1 MTINSVATPIPF
13 TISMHSDEQECF
25 KTVYNSIS
33 ELFRYLEKRGV
44 TRMVCT
50 DTGELIEID
59 ELIRV
64 RGILDGIIR
73 RNNWK
78 GVRVR

>member
-13 TISMHSDEQECF
+13 TISMYSDEQECF
-25 KTVYNSIS
+25 KTVDDSIRQLYN
-33 ELFRYLEKRGV
+33 YLEKRGV

-59 ELIRV
+59 EFIRV
-64 RGILDGIIR
+64 RGILDGLIR
-73 RNNWK
+73 RNNWEGK
-78 GVRVR
+78 TE

>member
-13 TISMHSDEQECF
+13 TISMYGDEQECF
-25 KTVYNSIS
+25 KTVYDSIG
-33 ELFRYLEKRGV
+33 ELIRYLEKRGV

-50 DTGELIEID
+50 DTMELIEID

-64 RGILDGIIR
+64 RGILDGLIR
-73 RNNWK
+73 GDNWE
-78 GVRVR
+78 GEVE

>member
-13 TISMHSDEQECF
+13 TISMYSGEQECF

-33 ELFRYLEKRGV
+33 ELLRYLEKRGV

-50 DTGELIEID
+50 DTMELIEID

-64 RGILDGIIR
+64 RGILDGLIR
-73 RNNWK
+73 RNNWE
-78 GVRVR
+78 GEVE

>member
-13 TISMHSDEQECF
+13 TISMYSGEQGCF

-33 ELFRYLEKRGV
+33 NLLRYLEKRGV

-50 DTGELIEID
+50 DTAELIEMD

-64 RGILDGIIR
+64 RGILDGLIS
-73 RNNWK
+73 RNHWE
-78 GVRVR
+78 GETE

>member
-13 TISMHSDEQECF
+13 TISMYSDEQECF
-25 KTVYNSIS
+25 ETVYNSIA
-33 ELFRYLEKRGV
+33 ELLHYLEKRGV

-50 DTGELIEID
+50 DTMELIEID

-64 RGILDGIIR
+64 RGIRDGLIR
-73 RNNWK
+73 GYNWE
-78 GVRVR
+78 GRTE

>member
-13 TISMHSDEQECF
+13 TISMYSDEQECL
-25 KTVYNSIS
+25 KTVYDSIG
-33 ELFRYLEKRGV
+33 ELIRYLEKRRV

-50 DTGELIEID
+50 DTMELIEID

-64 RGILDGIIR
+64 RGILDGLIR
-73 RNNWK
+73 GDNWE
-78 GVRVR
+78 GEVE

>member
-1 MTINSVATPIPF
+1 MTINSVAAPIPF

-33 ELFRYLEKRGV
+33 ELIRYLEKRGAN
-44 TRMVCT
+44 RMICT
-50 DTGELIEID
+50 DTMELIEID

-64 RGILDGIIR
+64 NGILDGLIR
-73 RNNWK
+73 GNNWEGK
-78 GVRVR
+78 SK

>member
-1 MTINSVATPIPF
+1 MTINSIATPIPF
-13 TISMHSDEQECF
+13 TISMYSSEQECF
-25 KTVYNSIS
+25 KTVYNSIND
-33 ELFRYLEKRGV
+33 LLRYLEKRGV

-64 RGILDGIIR
+64 RGIIDGFTR
-73 RNNWK
+73 RNHWE
-78 GVRVR
+78 GETE

>member
-13 TISMHSDEQECF
+13 TISMYSGEQECF
-25 KTVYNSIS
+25 KTVYNSIGD
-33 ELFRYLEKRGV
+33 LFHYLEKRGV

-50 DTGELIEID
+50 DTAELIEVD

-64 RGILDGIIR
+64 RGIIDGIIR
-73 RNNWK
+73 GNHWEGK
-78 GVRVR
+78 TE

>member
-13 TISMHSDEQECF
+13 TISMYSDERECF
-25 KTVYNSIS
+25 KTAYNSMG
-33 ELFRYLEKRGV
+33 ELLHYLEKRGV

-50 DTGELIEID
+50 DTGELIEMD

-73 RNNWK
+73 RNHWE
-78 GVRVR
+78 GETE

>member
-13 TISMHSDEQECF
+13 TISMYSGEQGCF
-25 KTVYNSIS
+25 KSVYNSIG
-33 ELFRYLEKRGV
+33 ELLHYLEKRGV

-50 DTGELIEID
+50 DTMELIEID

-64 RGILDGIIR
+64 RGILDGLIR
-73 RNNWK
+73 RNNWE
-78 GVRVR
+78 GEVE

>member
-13 TISMHSDEQECF
+13 TISMYSGEQGCF
-25 KTVYNSIS
+25 KAVYNSIG
-33 ELFRYLEKRGV
+33 ELLHYLEKRGV

-64 RGILDGIIR
+64 RGILDGLIR
-73 RNNWK
+73 RNNWE
-78 GVRVR
+78 GEVE

>member
-25 KTVYNSIS
+25 KTVYNSVGD
-33 ELFRYLEKRGV
+33 LFHYLEKRGA

-50 DTGELIEID
+50 DTAELIEVD
-59 ELIRV
+59 ELRRV
-64 RGILDGIIR
+64 RGILDGLIR
-73 RNNWK
+73 GDNWEGRAK
-78 GVRVR
+78 

>member
-13 TISMHSDEQECF
+13 TISMYSSEQECF
-25 KTVYNSIS
+25 KMVYNSFNDM
-33 ELFRYLEKRGV
+33 LRYLEKRGV

-50 DTGELIEID
+50 DTMELIEID
-59 ELIRV
+59 ELMRV

-73 RNNWK
+73 GNHWE
-78 GVRVR
+78 GEIE

>member
-1 MTINSVATPIPF
+1 MTINSIVTPIPF
-13 TISMHSDEQECF
+13 TISMYSDEQECF
-25 KTVYNSIS
+25 KTVYNSIG
-33 ELFRYLEKRGV
+33 ELIRYLEKRGV

-50 DTGELIEID
+50 DTAELVEID

-73 RNNWK
+73 GYHWE
-78 GVRVR
+78 GESE

>member
-13 TISMHSDEQECF
+13 TISMYSDEQECF

-33 ELFRYLEKRGV
+33 ELLRYLEKRGV

-59 ELIRV
+59 EFIRV

-73 RNNWK
+73 RNHWE
-78 GVRVR
+78 GETE

>member
-13 TISMHSDEQECF
+13 TISMYSDEQECF
-25 KTVYNSIS
+25 KTVDDSIRQLYN
-33 ELFRYLEKRGV
+33 YLEKRGV

-50 DTGELIEID
+50 DTGELIEMD

-64 RGILDGIIR
+64 RGILDGLIR
-73 RNNWK
+73 RNHWE
-78 GVRVR
+78 GETE